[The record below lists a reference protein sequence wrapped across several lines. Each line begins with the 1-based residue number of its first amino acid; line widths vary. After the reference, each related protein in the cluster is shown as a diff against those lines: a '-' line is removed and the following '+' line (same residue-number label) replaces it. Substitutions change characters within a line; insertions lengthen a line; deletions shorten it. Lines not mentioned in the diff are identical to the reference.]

1 LFCVQFVPFFG
12 SWSGKDVFNCD
23 FIVSFNVVKGRTVLF
38 GVFEVKGKKNVQD
51 KDYSFYYDLE
61 QMKEFE
67 DFEDRVVIEW
77 GKAYQSWHQGY
88 DNEKVIVQI
97 LPKGYI
103 GSFPGLLNT
112 VLDFGE
118 LERLM
123 QYSEANIEWKN
134 HLSSVN
140 GIYLIL
146 DTKTGNQYIGSA
158 YGKEGIWQRWNNYSI
173 TRHGGNKEL
182 MALCKKESYFRNF
195 RFSILQTLPSNITND
210 EIIKIENLYKEK
222 LGSRVHGLNQ
232 N

>member
-1 LFCVQFVPFFG
+1 
-12 SWSGKDVFNCD
+12 
-23 FIVSFNVVKGRTVLF
+23 
-38 GVFEVKGKKNVQD
+38 
-51 KDYSFYYDLE
+51 
-61 QMKEFE
+61 MKEFE
-67 DFEDRVVIEW
+67 DLEDRVVIEW
-77 GKAYQSWHQGY
+77 GKANRSWHQGY